1 MDPLTAFGLAVNIL
15 SVVDFSIKI
24 LSTASEIRLSGDTVN
39 NSDKALV
46 AEDLKACCLKLSN
59 LSQQNLI
66 NNGYNSA
73 AQVPKDDKVRLP
85 GVAIPEDRANDHC
98 R

>member
-15 SVVDFSIKI
+15 TVVDFSISV
-24 LSTASEIRLSGDTVN
+24 LSTASEIRLSGDAVN

-59 LSQQNLI
+59 LSKQNPI
-66 NNGYNSA
+66 NHGYTSA
-73 AQVPKDDKVRLP
+73 AHF
-85 GVAIPEDRANDHC
+85 PEHDEVHLV
-98 R
+98 